1 MPCGRCLSSA
11 RCIFYYP
18 HPLLVS
24 AFYVA
29 QLAIVLVLSLSPS
42 RGITQPEAFCAGT
55 TAAYRKGNGSN
66 SALTP
71 SITLHLLGCP
81 CTRRCARHALGVAR
95 RLRRVPWL
103 RHLLR
108 QQLGQ
113 RAERCRGVSRVWHN
127 LDPCDHAVST
137 WQHGPHRQEAHRRP
151 QHIVEGTLV
160 GRAPYASCRR
170 CPRGPA
176 PLSHCGG
183 ASATSHRQRGEWL
196 TLCLPYYCT
205 LAPSPPLPNPFSRYS
220 FTRWPRRT
228 RFAATTWWR

>member
-1 MPCGRCLSSA
+1 MPCHNICGRCCASA

-24 AFYVA
+24 AFYVT

-113 RAERCRGVSRVWHN
+113 RAERCRGVSRVQHN
-127 LDPCDHAVST
+127 LDPCDHVAST
-137 WQHGPHRQEAHRRP
+137 
-151 QHIVEGTLV
+151 
-160 GRAPYASCRR
+160 
-170 CPRGPA
+170 
-176 PLSHCGG
+176 CGNMVLIG
-183 ASATSHRQRGEWL
+183 IRSTQPASAYRGWHSCWYRSL
-196 TLCLPYYCT
+196 
-205 LAPSPPLPNPFSRYS
+205 R
-220 FTRWPRRT
+220 
-228 RFAATTWWR
+228 